1 MGKKIVLTKKG
12 KDMATEKRVRYPEE
26 IKKQAVQMYLEGK
39 SQAEVAKSLGV
50 CVQTVQAWCLR
61 AGVSG
66 NAKRIHLGLDTEN
79 AAMKKELERIKKE
92 NEILKKAAAFFA
104 KQIL

>member
-1 MGKKIVLTKKG
+1 
-12 KDMATEKRVRYPEE
+12 
-26 IKKQAVQMYLEGK
+26 
-39 SQAEVAKSLGV
+39 
-50 CVQTVQAWCLR
+50 
-61 AGVSG
+61 VSG